1 MSYRL
6 FTQDFS
12 GEAQHEVRE
21 PTESKEERR
30 REAPIHSSL
39 VPGVSVPLDTSALGS
54 VSLSLEDLL
63 NRLRELATE
72 THEDDEIG
80 SELREVER
88 QLDMASRRLQKALR
102 RL

>member
-1 MSYRL
+1 
-6 FTQDFS
+6 
-12 GEAQHEVRE
+12 
-21 PTESKEERR
+21 
-30 REAPIHSSL
+30 
-39 VPGVSVPLDTSALGS
+39 VPLDSSALGS

-63 NRLRELATE
+63 HRLRDLAAE
-72 THEDDEIG
+72 THEDDEIA

>member
-1 MSYRL
+1 
-6 FTQDFS
+6 
-12 GEAQHEVRE
+12 
-21 PTESKEERR
+21 
-30 REAPIHSSL
+30 
-39 VPGVSVPLDTSALGS
+39 VPLDTSALGS

-63 NRLRELATE
+63 ARLRELSTD

>member
-1 MSYRL
+1 M
-6 FTQDFS
+6 
-12 GEAQHEVRE
+12 
-21 PTESKEERR
+21 
-30 REAPIHSSL
+30 
-39 VPGVSVPLDTSALGS
+39 PLDTSALGS

-63 NRLRELATE
+63 MRLRELASD
-72 THEDDEIG
+72 THEDDEIA

>member
-1 MSYRL
+1 M
-6 FTQDFS
+6 
-12 GEAQHEVRE
+12 
-21 PTESKEERR
+21 
-30 REAPIHSSL
+30 
-39 VPGVSVPLDTSALGS
+39 
-54 VSLSLEDLL
+54 
-63 NRLRELATE
+63 RLRELATD